1 MRNSHNSSIGVFIC
15 ITFRLG
21 ARSFAFD
28 WLMAQFQQG
37 NLLKLSI
44 IINPDSMKHPRGGLF
59 YKKSKQSFSRMN
71 YRAKRNL
78 NHSRVHPGTLIQHN
92 FQKNNKTINKEL
104 ILCKFSSKT
113 KRTKTEKILN
123 LPCTNQRC
131 WKTLIKFKV
140 FSIDM
145 KRLCSSDILK

>member
-1 MRNSHNSSIGVFIC
+1 
-15 ITFRLG
+15 
-21 ARSFAFD
+21 
-28 WLMAQFQQG
+28 
-37 NLLKLSI
+37 
-44 IINPDSMKHPRGGLF
+44 MKRPRGGLF

-78 NHSRVHPGTLIQHN
+78 NHSRVHLGTLIQHN

-113 KRTKTEKILN
+113 KKTKTEKILN

-131 WKTLIKFKV
+131 CKTLIKFKV

>member
-1 MRNSHNSSIGVFIC
+1 
-15 ITFRLG
+15 
-21 ARSFAFD
+21 
-28 WLMAQFQQG
+28 
-37 NLLKLSI
+37 
-44 IINPDSMKHPRGGLF
+44 MKHPRGGLF

-78 NHSRVHPGTLIQHN
+78 NDSRVHPGTLIQHN

-113 KRTKTEKILN
+113 KKTKTEKILN

-131 WKTLIKFKV
+131 
-140 FSIDM
+140 
-145 KRLCSSDILK
+145 